1 MKINQSKISL
11 LKSELEN
18 HSLLVTDIIQTK
30 KDLQIF
36 MANHAFA
43 VWDFMSLAKNVQHAV
58 APSGG
63 IWLPSDK
70 NRSEAARLI
79 NEIILCEESDIS
91 PDQESH
97 MSHYDLYIMSM
108 LEVGADIA
116 PISNF
121 IESIRETGTF
131 DDSTIEDIHMVAPA
145 IKFSKNTIKSLKKG
159 KHCVAASFCYG
170 REDVIPGMFTRILNQ
185 LNISDIDSPKF
196 HYYLERHIEVDGDE
210 HGDAAKRIVEMLC
223 DNDPKKVH
231 EAEQAAC
238 DAIQARID
246 FFDELERI
254 IVNEGSE

>member
-30 KDLQIF
+30 QDLQIF
-36 MANHAFA
+36 MTNHAFA
-43 VWDFMSLAKNVQHAV
+43 VWDFMSLAKNVQHAI

-63 IWLPSDK
+63 IWLPSDQ
-70 NRSEAARLI
+70 NRSDAARLI
-79 NEIILCEESDIS
+79 NEIILCEESDMS
-91 PDQESH
+91 PDQQGYI
-97 MSHYDLYIMSM
+97 SHYDLYIMSM
-108 LEVGADIA
+108 LEVGADIT

-121 IESIRETGTF
+121 IESIRETGSF
-131 DDSTIEDIHMVAPA
+131 DNSTIEDIHRVAPA
-145 IKFSKNTIKSLKKG
+145 IKFVKHTLKSLKKG

-185 LNISDIDSPKF
+185 LNISDIESPKF
-196 HYYLERHIEVDGDE
+196 HYYLERHIEVDGDH
-210 HGDAAKRIVEMLC
+210 HGEASKRIVEMLC

-246 FFDELERI
+246 FFNELERL
-254 IVNEGSE
+254 IVSQE